1 MPAVCSMMAL
11 SLRGGR
17 EYSVKLPLVVIRRML
32 LGPPVSD
39 NPPAHSAPSGP
50 AAMAKST
57 KVDEIGLGYS
67 VIDPVVVMRPT
78 LLLLPVNHNAP
89 SGPVVIPPSPPP
101 LGITYCVNDPEV
113 VIFPM

>member
-1 MPAVCSMMAL
+1 MFPRRVTQLNWPSHPHLTNQRLPSGPVVMPAVCSMMAL

-17 EYSVKLPLVVIRRML
+17 AYSVKLPLVVIRRML

-78 LLLLPVNHNAP
+78 LL
-89 SGPVVIPPSPPP
+89 
-101 LGITYCVNDPEV
+101 
-113 VIFPM
+113 